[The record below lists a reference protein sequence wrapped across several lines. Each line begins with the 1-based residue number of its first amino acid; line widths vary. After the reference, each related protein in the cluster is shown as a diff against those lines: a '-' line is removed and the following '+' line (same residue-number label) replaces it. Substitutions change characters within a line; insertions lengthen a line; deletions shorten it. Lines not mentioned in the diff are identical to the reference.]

1 MEVRLFA
8 TLRENRGKT
17 AAVPWREGLSGH
29 GLLETLG
36 IKEREVSIFL
46 VNGMHSK
53 PDVILRENDIVA
65 LFPPVGG
72 G

>member
-17 AAVPWREGLSGH
+17 ASVPWRENLSGH
-29 GLLETLG
+29 DLLEILG
-36 IKEREVSIFL
+36 INEDEVSIFL

-53 PDVILRENDIVA
+53 PDVVLRENDVVA